1 MKKLLLLRHAKSSW
15 DDASL
20 PDFERPLNERG
31 TRAAPVVG
39 KFMRERKIRP
49 DLVICSPA
57 KRTRETIALVLAA
70 AGIAPEL
77 RYDERIYEASVA
89 GLLEIISQ
97 IEDGKTE
104 VMLVGH
110 NPGFE
115 NLLERLTGQSVRMPT
130 AALARI
136 ALDSEKWSEAAA
148 AKGGRLELF
157 VKAKELAKH

>member
-15 DDASL
+15 EDASL

-31 TRAAPVVG
+31 LRAAPLIG
-39 KFMRERKIRP
+39 EYIARHKLRP
-49 DLVICSPA
+49 DLVLCSPA
-57 KRTRETIALVLAA
+57 KRTRETTVLVLKA
-70 AGIAPEL
+70 AGIEPEL
-77 RYDERIYEASVA
+77 RYDERIYEASVTN
-89 GLLEIISQ
+89 LLEIISQ
-97 IEDGKTE
+97 LEEDKTE

-136 ALDSEKWSEAAA
+136 ALDAERWSEAAT
-148 AKGGRLELF
+148 GGGQLELF
-157 VKAKELAKH
+157 VKAKELAKN